1 MIVNGNPIDSAPG
14 NTGAL
19 GNIQGV
25 FREEQENESENNKLT
40 EAQKERIIMEYR
52 DARSRNERKRI
63 LREEVP
69 NQNISSL
76 YEGPSAG

>member
-1 MIVNGNPIDSAPG
+1 MILNGYPIDAAPG
-14 NTGAL
+14 SAAAF
-19 GNIQGV
+19 GNIPGV
-25 FREEQENESENNKLT
+25 FHEEQENDPVNNRLT

-52 DARSRNERKRI
+52 DARNKNERKRI
-63 LREEVP
+63 LRDEVP